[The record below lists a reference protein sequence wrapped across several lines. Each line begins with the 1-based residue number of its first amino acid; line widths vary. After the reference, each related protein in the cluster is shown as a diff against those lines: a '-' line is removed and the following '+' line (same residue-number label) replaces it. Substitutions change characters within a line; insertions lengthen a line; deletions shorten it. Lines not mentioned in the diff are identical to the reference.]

1 MPVKKKLWSRAGG
14 RKTPAQLDREIAEAL
29 VARRRTAALK
39 RGKRGARSSRRN
51 LPPSADRHHATI
63 GRWVHK
69 TIGQRHSVP
78 EDVVRRIYAAVQTAK
93 RQSLYGGHMA
103 DLIER
108 SVGRKLIGYE
118 YNVAARAQE
127 HLSYDPPGGYGGPAP
142 KGSAKP
148 PPRAKYDD
156 PTIETAS
163 RFVARADTIIKD
175 VLRRRRHPTFGWD
188 TSNDAKD
195 RELLQQAAEELDV
208 AADLYEGAGA
218 GVRGGTLHE
227 RAKLARR
234 GDYRALEAYE

>member
-1 MPVKKKLWSRAGG
+1 MRRKKKLRSKAGGRKLWSRAGG
-14 RKTPAQLDREIAEAL
+14 RKTPAQLDREIAQAL
-29 VARRRTAALK
+29 ERAP
-39 RGKRGARSSRRN
+39 RSSH
-51 LPPSADRHHATI
+51 RHHATI

-93 RQSLYGGHMA
+93 RQGLYGGHMA

-108 SVGRKLIGYE
+108 SVGRKLAGGE
-118 YNVAARAQE
+118 YTVYTRAKE
-127 HLSYDPPGGYGGPAP
+127 HLGYDPPSGYGGPAP

-156 PTIETAS
+156 PAIESAA
-163 RFVARADTIIKD
+163 RFVARADSIIKD
-175 VLRRRRHPTFGWD
+175 VLRRRKHPTFGWD

-195 RELLQQAAEELDV
+195 RELLRQAAEELEV

-234 GDYRALEAYE
+234 GDYRALDAYD